1 MDVAS
6 IASGS
11 LHDDL
16 VIVLHI
22 SEAIGLNAADMVWAQ
37 ASLSGNKLDREPIKT
52 GHTTSFECSLIWE
65 TDRKSIKRMKIEN
78 LPVKV
83 DLYKIKNYNGDINVA
98 QKEHIGYVLLPVRGI
113 PMLPVQKAVKVKCRW
128 MKIIG
133 LSKDFRQHKPELL
146 MNIMIT
152 DKEFLSIDKNK
163 ILEAQTIESR
173 ESIMFEENPNPTMMT
188 SQKGIFIRLL
198 QKEGLLQVGSID
210 TDCDIFNVRLLIQ
223 NIKYLDNIFDS
234 AENLSNRDFF
244 INYILLGNNHSR
256 KLDRKFNR
264 THQIQEK
271 ISINFRSSLKSLH
284 NYFENIFYV
293 PVEIYSDNKMIGSVE
308 IRLDQLI
315 TSFSLQEFID
325 KYPKGKEYDGVET
338 IKTQNNVETQNRPIL
353 EYKVLIIYQGTRKL
367 HQNELFEN
375 YASTEM
381 KIDEKAGGDYI
392 PNIKAQSNVEQIEDE
407 SSESEKSSAVEVKSV
422 GIGKKKTEQDL
433 QQKASQPEKTNIDSM
448 LKDHECG
455 KTSEIQRLF
464 SYNLQLKSMK
474 FNKKPHKGIW
484 QISFFHEFADTPRT
498 IVNRDIHENDID
510 GNVIAFKDLEMKLYF
525 TSHSEN
531 IMDLIKSTVSCTM
544 CIRGPHNTHAKAYLD
559 CKNLLISNKEKT
571 CGNILLTNQNETVSA
586 MAEIFVYLDDAG
598 LNFNAKRVEN
608 LPEMNEDPK
617 IDIAKTIE
625 IQKEELFD
633 ESIAYKM
640 INELEDWK
648 EHQQTNFLFELKR
661 TEEKYLE
668 KLRTDFNNMKASYE
682 DKFEEKNNEL
692 QVLTKTLEDAHN
704 SLKQKNLQHVRN
716 EDSAQKMKQELEKS
730 YADKLLMIKER
741 TKQLEQE
748 FMHELNMKNLKIEEL
763 ECSNKQ
769 LYEKVNFLTHENC
782 DLKGKI
788 DCMNAKY
795 EDLKSNLVPKQEVEN
810 LIQEMRLLKEKF
822 DAATQSKNF
831 YKEQW
836 AKAIRECHK
845 INRVNICDRKDNL
858 FTTKCDR
865 LCDILSDESSRLNF
879 DKEELDEIKHC
890 LSLDD

>member
-1 MDVAS
+1 M
-6 IASGS
+6 I
-11 LHDDL
+11 LIHNFL
-16 VIVLHI
+16 NQLP
-22 SEAIGLNAADMVWAQ
+22 AIGLNAADLVWAQ

-52 GHTTSFECSLIWE
+52 GHTTSFEFSLIWE

-78 LPVKV
+78 LPVKI
-83 DLYKIKNYNGDINVA
+83 DLYKIKNYNGDLNVA

-113 PMLPVQKAVKVKCRW
+113 PMLPVQKAIKAKCRW
-128 MKIIG
+128 MKLIG
-133 LSKDFRQHKPELL
+133 LSKDFRPHKPELL

-163 ILEAQTIESR
+163 LLEAQTIESKQ
-173 ESIMFEENPNPTMMT
+173 SIMFEENPNPSMMT

-210 TDCDIFNVRLLIQ
+210 TDCDIFNIRLLIQ
-223 NIKYLDNIFDS
+223 NIKYLDNV
-234 AENLSNRDFF
+234 AENTENISNRDFF

-284 NYFENIFYV
+284 DYFEQIFYV
-293 PVEIYSDNKMIGSVE
+293 PLEIYSDNKMIGSVE

-315 TSFSLQEFID
+315 SSNFNLQEFID
-325 KYPKGKEYDGVET
+325 KYPKGKEFDGVET
-338 IKTQNNVETQNRPIL
+338 IKTQNNIETQNRPVL
-353 EYKVLIIYQGTRKL
+353 EYKAMIIYHGTRKL
-367 HQNELFEN
+367 HQSELFDN
-375 YASTEM
+375 YTSSDIEV
-381 KIDEKAGGDYI
+381 DEKAGGDFI
-392 PNIKAQSNVEQIEDE
+392 PKMKSQSNVERGEYE
-407 SSESEKSSAVEVKSV
+407 SNESEKSSAKEVKSLKIV
-422 GIGKKKTEQDL
+422 KKKSS
-433 QQKASQPEKTNIDSM
+433 QKLEAKVSQSEKTDIDSI
-448 LKDHECG
+448 LKIHEFG
-455 KTSEIQRLF
+455 KTSEIPRLF

-498 IVNRDIHENDID
+498 IVNCDIHETEID
-510 GNVIAFKDLEMKLYF
+510 GNVIAFNDLELKLYF

-531 IMDLIKSTVSCTM
+531 IMDLIKSSVSCTL
-544 CIRGPHNTHAKAYLD
+544 CIRGPHNTHVKAYLD
-559 CKNLLISNKEKT
+559 CKNLLISNKEMT
-571 CGNILLTNQNETVSA
+571 SGNILLTNQNETVSA
-586 MAEIFVYLDDAG
+586 MADVFVYLDDAG
-598 LNFNAKRVEN
+598 INLNARGLEN
-608 LPEMNEDPK
+608 QSKKVDDPK
-617 IDIAKTIE
+617 IDVAKTIE

-648 EHQQTNFLFELKR
+648 EHQQKTFLLELKR
-661 TEEKYLE
+661 TEEKYVE
-668 KLRTDFNNMKASYE
+668 KLRDEFNNMKASYE
-682 DKFEEKNNEL
+682 DKFVEKNNEL
-692 QVLTKTLEDAHN
+692 QVLAKSLEDAHN

-716 EDSAQKMKQELEKS
+716 EDNVQKMKQELEKS

-748 FMHELNMKNLKIEEL
+748 FMHELNMRNLKIEEL

-795 EDLKSNLVPKQEVEN
+795 EDLKLNLVPKEEVER
-810 LIQEMRLLKEKF
+810 LIEEMV
-822 DAATQSKNF
+822 S
-831 YKEQW
+831 
-836 AKAIRECHK
+836 
-845 INRVNICDRKDNL
+845 
-858 FTTKCDR
+858 
-865 LCDILSDESSRLNF
+865 
-879 DKEELDEIKHC
+879 
-890 LSLDD
+890 